1 MTRKRQ
7 RKAYRFDGG
16 QVPGRLGLV
25 VALEGKVIVE
35 TVKGGGFECGGCEVE
50 WVHRLKREGAVGG
63 DEQCGAGG
71 EWGHMT
77 EAMVEGAEGH
87 C

>member
-1 MTRKRQ
+1 MTRKGQ

-35 TVKGGGFECGGCEVE
+35 GGRFECGGCEVE